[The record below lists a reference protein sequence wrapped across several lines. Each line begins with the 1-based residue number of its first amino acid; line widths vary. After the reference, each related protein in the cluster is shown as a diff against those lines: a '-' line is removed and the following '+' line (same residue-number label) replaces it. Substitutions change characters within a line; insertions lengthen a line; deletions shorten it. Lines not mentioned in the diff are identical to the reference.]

1 MLTVPFDFLQRSIF
15 YTGVLSFFVLNLMEK
30 KQSLG
35 QNQALK
41 QLSEI

>member
-30 KQSLG
+30 KTISWTKSG
-35 QNQALK
+35 IKAAF
-41 QLSEI
+41 